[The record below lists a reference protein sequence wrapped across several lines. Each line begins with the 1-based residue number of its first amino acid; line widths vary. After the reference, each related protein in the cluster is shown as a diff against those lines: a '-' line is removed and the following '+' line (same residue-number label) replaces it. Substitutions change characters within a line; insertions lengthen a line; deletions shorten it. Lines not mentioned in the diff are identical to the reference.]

1 MTHARILKSCDFQTK
16 SKTHETAAE
25 INMNT
30 QKFTVINRAEVQKL
44 LPMNAAIDI
53 MARALK
59 HLAEGQVVMPHRA
72 VMWLPDKTG
81 VLGTMPS
88 YSGVSKVMGL
98 KAITV
103 FPENSKA
110 GYDSHQGLV
119 MLFEAQHGRL
129 LAVIDAGEI
138 TAIRTA
144 AVSGVA
150 TRLLA
155 RPAAGNLVILGS
167 GVQARKHLEAMQL
180 VRKIRRVVVW
190 NPSRGSARRF
200 AESESKRGGLKI
212 EVQES
217 SRADVSGADIICTVT
232 PSLEPVLFG
241 ASIPEG
247 AHINAVGA
255 CQPHARELDTA
266 AVVKARLFVDS
277 RESALSESGD
287 FLFPKKEGAV
297 GDGHIVG
304 EIGQLVLGEIAG
316 RKSDYEIT
324 LFESLGLAIEDLAA
338 AEYIYRQAVEKGIG
352 TEVEL

>member
-1 MTHARILKSCDFQTK
+1 MDK
-16 SKTHETAAE
+16 
-25 INMNT
+25 
-30 QKFTVINRAEVQKL
+30 QKITVINRTEVRKL
-44 LPMNAAIDI
+44 LPMDAAIGI
-53 MARALK
+53 MAQALK
-59 HLAEGQVVMPHRA
+59 LLAKGQVVMPRRA

-81 VLGTMPS
+81 ALGMMPS
-88 YSGVSKVMGL
+88 YSAGSKVIGL

-103 FPENSKA
+103 FPENRKV
-110 GYDSHQGLV
+110 GYDSHQGAV
-119 MLFEAQHGRL
+119 MLFEAKHGRL

-144 AVSGVA
+144 AVSGLA

-155 RPAAGNLVILGS
+155 RPDAGNLAILGS
-167 GVQARKHLEAMQL
+167 GVQAHKHLEAMLL

-190 NPSRGSARRF
+190 NPSPGSARRF
-200 AESESKRGGLKI
+200 AESESNRCRLTI

-217 SRADVSGADIICTVT
+217 RRADVSGADIICTVT

-241 ASIPEG
+241 ESIPNG

-266 AVVKARLFVDS
+266 AVVKSRLFVDS

-287 FLFPKKEGAV
+287 FLFPKEEGAI
-297 GDGHIVG
+297 GNNHIVG
-304 EIGQLVLGEIAG
+304 EIGKLAVGEIEG
-316 RKSDYEIT
+316 RKSDNEIT
-324 LFESLGLAIEDLAA
+324 LFESLGLAIEDLTA
-338 AEYIYRQAVEKGIG
+338 AEYVYCQATEKGIG

>member
-1 MTHARILKSCDFQTK
+1 M
-16 SKTHETAAE
+16 
-25 INMNT
+25 NMDK
-30 QKFTVINRAEVQKL
+30 QKCTVINRTEVHRL
-44 LPMNAAIDI
+44 LPMDAAIEI
-53 MARALK
+53 MAQALTL
-59 HLAEGQVVMPHRA
+59 LAGGQLVMPPRS

-88 YSGVSKVMGL
+88 YSAASKIIGL

-103 FPENSKA
+103 FPENRQV
-110 GYDSHQGLV
+110 GYDSHQGVV

-155 RPAAGNLVILGS
+155 RTDAGKLIILGS
-167 GVQARKHLEAMQL
+167 GVQARKHLEAMCL
-180 VRKIRRVVVW
+180 VRNIRRVAVW
-190 NPSRGSARRF
+190 NPSPGSARRF
-200 AESESKRGGLKI
+200 AESESKHCPLPI

-217 SRADVSGADIICTVT
+217 ARADVSGADIICTVT
-232 PSLEPVLFG
+232 PSLDPVLFG
-241 ASIPEG
+241 ETIADG

-266 AVVKARLFVDS
+266 AVAKSRLFVDS
-277 RESALSESGD
+277 RESAMNESGD
-287 FLFPKKEGAV
+287 FLFPKKEGAI
-297 GDGHIVG
+297 GDDHIVG
-304 EIGQLVLGEIAG
+304 EIGELALGKIQG
-316 RKSDYEIT
+316 RKSNDEIT
-324 LFESLGLAIEDLAA
+324 LFESLGLAVEDLIA
-338 AEYIYRQAVEKGIG
+338 AEYIYRQAAAKGIG

>member
-1 MTHARILKSCDFQTK
+1 MDK
-16 SKTHETAAE
+16 
-25 INMNT
+25 
-30 QKFTVINRAEVQKL
+30 QKFTIINRAEVQKL
-44 LPMNAAIDI
+44 LPMDAAVEI
-53 MARALK
+53 MAQALK
-59 HLAEGQVVMPHRA
+59 LLAGGQVVMPRRA

-81 VLGTMPS
+81 VLGMMPS
-88 YSGVSKVMGL
+88 YSASSKVIGL

-103 FPENSKA
+103 FPENSKI
-110 GYDSHQGLV
+110 GYDSHQGVV

-138 TAIRTA
+138 TAVRTA
-144 AVSGVA
+144 AISGVA

-155 RPAAGNLVILGS
+155 RTDAGNLVILGS
-167 GVQARKHLEAMQL
+167 GVQARKHLEAMLL
-180 VRKIRRVVVW
+180 VRKISRIAVW
-190 NPSRGSARRF
+190 NPSPGSARRF
-200 AESESKRGGLKI
+200 AESESKRCRLPI

-217 SRADVSGADIICTVT
+217 SRADVSRADIICTVT
-232 PSLEPVLFG
+232 PSVEPVLFG
-241 ASIPEG
+241 ESIPDG

-287 FLFPKKEGAV
+287 FLFPKKEGAI
-297 GDGHIVG
+297 GDNHIVG
-304 EIGQLVLGEIAG
+304 ELGNLAFGEIEG
-316 RKSDYEIT
+316 RRSDNEIT
-324 LFESLGLAIEDLAA
+324 LFESLGLAIEDLIA